1 MLPSFYP
8 NCLSLALTS
17 GVTPFLLRFFNVVG
31 EMRKPRDYTKAVV
44 LTQSIVTMVYLIIG
58 IIVYYYCGRY
68 VSSPALGSAGPLLK
82 RVAYGIAIPGLFA
95 SVRPLLSTG
104 VSTLFISRLTRF
116 PCTDHNL
123 HPRRRQDDLCPNT

>member
-1 MLPSFYP
+1 
-8 NCLSLALTS
+8 
-17 GVTPFLLRFFNVVG
+17 
-31 EMRKPRDYTKAVV
+31 MRKPRDYTKAVV

-95 SVRPLLSTG
+95 SVRPLPSIG
-104 VSTLFISRLTRF
+104 VSTLFISRLTCFLLQITIYTHVVAKMIFVRTLRCVY
-116 PCTDHNL
+116 PYLSTLLSHLATDTPFLPSAEDH
-123 HPRRRQDDLCPNT
+123 TT